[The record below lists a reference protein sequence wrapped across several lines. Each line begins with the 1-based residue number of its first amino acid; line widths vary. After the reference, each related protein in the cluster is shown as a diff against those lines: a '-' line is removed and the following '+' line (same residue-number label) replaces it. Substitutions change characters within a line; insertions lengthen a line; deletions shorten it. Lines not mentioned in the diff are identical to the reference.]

1 MIVGTV
7 IIRMYAPWVSSLK
20 EKRMA
25 VKSIVAKVQNKFH
38 VAIAEVEEQDTLQ
51 TIVLGLACVAGTV
64 RQADSILD
72 HIIGFIEENTEAE
85 ITDIQRELR

>member
-1 MIVGTV
+1 MV
-7 IIRMYAPWVSSLK
+7 
-20 EKRMA
+20 

-51 TIVLGLACVAGTV
+51 TAVLGMACVAGSV

-72 HIIGFIEENTEAE
+72 HASQFIEENTEAE